1 MSGTALTIV
10 LRLVHILAG
19 IFWVGSIFL
28 LVGFLAP
35 AVRASGP
42 EAGRF
47 MQHLMLRRRLSAS
60 LGIAMGLTVLSGI
73 AMYARLASAT
83 HGAWAG
89 SRPGIV
95 FGFGGLAAIL
105 GGIVGGM
112 ISGPTARKMVALGQE
127 AAQRGGLSADQ
138 QVEMARLQSR
148 SAFASVLTAAL
159 LLVAATAMAVARY
172 L

>member
-1 MSGTALTIV
+1 MTDTTLTIV

-28 LVGFLAP
+28 LVAFLAP
-35 AVRASGP
+35 AARASGP
-42 EAGRF
+42 DAGRF
-47 MQHLMLRRRLSAS
+47 MQQLMLRQRLSAS
-60 LGIAMGLTVLSGI
+60 LVVAMLLTVLSGI

-127 AAQRGGLSADQ
+127 AAEGGGLSPDQ
-138 QVEMARLQSR
+138 QAEMARLQAR
-148 SAFASVLTAAL
+148 SAVGSRLTAGL
-159 LLVAATAMAVARY
+159 LAVAATAMAVARY